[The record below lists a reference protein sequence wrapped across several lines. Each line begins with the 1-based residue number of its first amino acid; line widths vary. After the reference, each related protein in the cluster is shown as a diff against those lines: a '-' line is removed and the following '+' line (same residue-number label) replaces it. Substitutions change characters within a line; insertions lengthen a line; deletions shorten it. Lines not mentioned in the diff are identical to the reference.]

1 MSLFHKSIG
10 LEAAEFKFDE
20 AREGFFSGYA
30 SKFNGVDAY
39 KDTILPGAYTKT
51 LVDRERPIQMRWNH
65 SGPIIGK
72 WLNMREDA
80 YGLYVEGQLTP
91 GHSVAEDVKASLAF
105 GSVTGMS
112 IGFRIRDAEKKDDG
126 GRILKDIELVEISVV
141 ETPADLG
148 AYVADV
154 KSALDE
160 AESLKELENLLR
172 DAGGFSKSEATAII
186 AKARSI
192 GRSESDQAVSNA
204 ETQILA
210 ALAIANAK

>member
-1 MSLFHKSIG
+1 MSLCHKSIG
-10 LEAAEFKFDE
+10 LELAEIKMDE

-51 LVDRERPIQMRWNH
+51 LGGRERPVEMRWNH
-65 SGPIIGK
+65 TGPIIGK
-72 WLNMREDA
+72 WLTVREDA

-105 GSVTGMS
+105 GSVSGMS
-112 IGFRIRDAEKKDDG
+112 IGYYIKDADKKDDG
-126 GRILKDIELVEISVV
+126 GRILKTIELVEISVV
-141 ETPADLG
+141 ERPADLG

-154 KSALDE
+154 KAVIDD